1 MIFFKGFNQ
10 WDFVP
15 LGPSL
20 FPTLELINKILQGIF
35 PIVLGAPWSDTVC
48 HSRSTPPKIQ
58 GFTQWAFVTLG
69 MRLFPS
75 LKVLHFFLK
84 VFTQCILQTKEQ
96 SNNQ

>member
-58 GFTQWAFVTLG
+58 GIHPMGLCDPWDETVSFSKST
-69 MRLFPS
+69 P
-75 LKVLHFFLK
+75 FFFKGIHPMYLAD
-84 VFTQCILQTKEQ
+84 
-96 SNNQ
+96 